1 MFRLAIDIGGT
12 FTDIVLEGDGLSSL
26 KVLTTPEAPEKAA
39 LEGSLALLCENNVD
53 FSDVSAV
60 IHGTTLA
67 TNALIERRGAKTA
80 LVTTSGFRD
89 ILEMG
94 YERRFEQYDV
104 NLELPAPL
112 VPRELRM
119 TVDERMDA
127 YGNPI
132 RVPQQGEIDAIAARL
147 RENGVEAV
155 AIGFL
160 HATANDAHERQVAEW
175 LRDRL
180 PENVTIC
187 LSSEVSPEIRE
198 YERFSTVAANA
209 YVRPLMSRYLNRFD
223 AAMRARGF
231 SGEFLLMLSGGGLTT
246 VDQAARMPIRLVES
260 GPAGGVALGARVAR
274 EVGVSRMLAFD
285 MGGTTAKIC
294 FLENARPATARRFE
308 VARAWRD
315 IKGSGLPVRIPTTE
329 LVEIGA
335 GGGSIA
341 RRDTLGRLAVGPKSA
356 GAAPGPAAYGLGGTE
371 PTITD
376 ANVVLGKLSPEGFAG
391 GRLALRPELAVSA
404 IEEKVLGPLGMS
416 SCEWAAAG
424 ITEIGEEAMA
434 NAARVHAVEQGKNV
448 SVYTLMAS
456 GGAGPLHAARL
467 AEKLGIS
474 RIVIPAFAGVG
485 SAVGFL
491 SAPIAYE
498 VARSVLAPLG
508 RIDLD
513 RLKRLQSEM
522 ADEANGVV
530 RPALAK
536 GFEPDIAIAAELR
549 YEGQG
554 HALRIG
560 LEGPVETQEAL
571 EKMRFAFVETY
582 RSVYGAE
589 HNGNAIELVALSLV
603 AKGPEPVV
611 ATVTDGSFDPRP
623 ATPIGEAA
631 VFSSLSGERVTFARY
646 RRGDESP
653 GAVFEGP
660 MLIVEDQTTIYA
672 PEGWRGYV
680 HALGHI
686 VLEREGAV

>member
-12 FTDIVLEGDGLSSL
+12 FTDMVLEGDGLSSL

-39 LEGSLALLCENNVD
+39 LEGSLALLSENNVE
-53 FSDVSAV
+53 FADVSAV

-67 TNALIERRGAKTA
+67 TNALIERRGARTA
-80 LVTTSGFRD
+80 LVTTNGFRD

-127 YGNPI
+127 YGKAI
-132 RVPQQGEIDAIAARL
+132 RAPQEDEIDAISTQL
-147 RENGVEAV
+147 LEKGVEAV

-160 HATANDAHERQVAEW
+160 HSTANDAHERQVADW
-175 LRDRL
+175 LRARL
-180 PENVTIC
+180 PEDVTIC

-209 YVRPLMSRYLNRFD
+209 YVRPLMSRYLSRFD
-223 AAMRARGF
+223 TAMRARGF
-231 SGEFLLMLSGGGLTT
+231 TGEFLLMLSGGGLTT
-246 VDQAARMPIRLVES
+246 VDQAARVPIRLVES
-260 GPAGGVALGARVAR
+260 GPAGGVALGARVSR
-274 EVGVSRMLAFD
+274 EVGIAKVLAFD

-294 FLENARPATARRFE
+294 FLENAQPATARRFE

-356 GAAPGPAAYGLGGTE
+356 GAAPGPAAYGLGGSE

-391 GRLALRPELAVSA
+391 GRLALRPELAVEA
-404 IEEKVLGPLGMS
+404 IREKVVGPLGMS
-416 SCEWAAAG
+416 SSEWAAAG

-448 SVYTLMAS
+448 AAYTLMAS
-456 GGAGPLHAARL
+456 GGAGPLHAVRL

-474 RIVIPAFAGVG
+474 RVVIPAFAGVG

-513 RLKRLQSEM
+513 RLRRLQAEM
-522 ADEANGVV
+522 AEEANAVV
-530 RPALAK
+530 RPALAS
-536 GFEPDIAIAAELR
+536 GTEPDITIAAELR

-560 LEGPVETQEAL
+560 LGGPVETAGGLEA
-571 EKMRFAFVETY
+571 MRQAFVETY

-589 HNGNAIELVALSLV
+589 HSGNAIELVSLSLV
-603 AKGPEPVV
+603 ASGPEPVV
-611 ATVTDGSFDPRP
+611 ATVSDGSFTPRP
-623 ATPIGEAA
+623 ATPIGTAE
-631 VFSSLSGERVTFARY
+631 VFSPVSGTRLAFARY
-646 RRGDESP
+646 RRDDEHP
-653 GAVFEGP
+653 GAVFTGP
-660 MLIVEDQTTIYA
+660 MLLVEDQTTTYA
-672 PEGWRGYV
+672 PAGWSGYM

-686 VLEREGAV
+686 VLEREGSA